1 MTWQKGQSGFPTGR
15 AKGSTNHTTDKITLH
30 YTNLIEGNLGSIQ
43 DWLNRVA
50 ETDPRGALDFL
61 IKLSPFVIPKK
72 EANEFTL
79 INPINVIIPEKEDDS
94 TS

>member
-15 AKGSTNHTTDKITLH
+15 AKGSTNHTTDKIKLH
-30 YTNLIEGNLGSIQ
+30 YTNLIEGNLTSIQ
-43 DWLNRVA
+43 QWLDRVA
-50 ETDPRGALDFL
+50 ENDPRGALDFL

-72 EANEFTL
+72 SESDIT
-79 INPINVIIPEKEDDS
+79 IDNPIHIIIPQKEDDQ

>member
-1 MTWQKGQSGFPTGR
+1 MFQKGQSGYPQGR
-15 AKGSTNHTTDKITLH
+15 AKGSKNHTTDKIKLH
-30 YTNLIEGNLGSIQ
+30 YTNLIDGNLHQIQ

-72 EANEFTL
+72 TESDITIES
-79 INPINVIIPEKEDDS
+79 PINIIIPENSADKEV
-94 TS
+94 